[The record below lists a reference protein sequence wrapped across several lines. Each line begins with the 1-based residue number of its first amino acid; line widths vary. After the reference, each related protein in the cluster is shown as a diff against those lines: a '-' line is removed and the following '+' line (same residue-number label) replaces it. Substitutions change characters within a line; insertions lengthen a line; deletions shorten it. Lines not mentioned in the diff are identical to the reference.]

1 MDIYWGIENTKNNKR
16 KASEM
21 CEDDIYNKATKMPK
35 LFSSQNKMIYTVG
48 NEVHFTSGVTN
59 DSIETIIKQIT
70 KIINKNHKK
79 YEDTDEKLLISWIV
93 DSPGGSVSSVLKFV
107 DFIRLTKQRYPYLEY
122 ISICTGTVA
131 SAATIMASVADK
143 RLITRS
149 THAMIHELSSG
160 NSGKYTHLVSYT
172 KHLNNLHNILCD
184 IYMEKCNL
192 TRDEL
197 EKLLSCETWYTA
209 EEYKAHG
216 FVDEIVA

>member
-1 MDIYWGIENTKNNKR
+1 MDINWGVENTKNNKR
-16 KASEM
+16 KVSDV
-21 CEDDIYNKATKMPK
+21 CEDDIYPKATKIPK
-35 LFSSQNKMIYTVG
+35 LFSKGNKMIYTIG
-48 NEVHFTSGVTN
+48 TTIHYTGGINSQN
-59 DSIETIIKQIT
+59 IETIIKQIT

-79 YEDTDEKLLISWIV
+79 YEDADEKLTITYIV
-93 DSPGGSVSSVLKFV
+93 HSFGGSVLDILKFV
-107 DFIRLTKQRYPYLEY
+107 DFIRLTKQKYPYLEY
-122 ISICTGTVA
+122 VSVCTGFVA
-131 SAATIMASVADK
+131 SAGTIMATVADK

-197 EKLLSCETWYTA
+197 EKLLVSETWYTA
-209 EEYKAHG
+209 EEYLAHG